1 MCNIHNPV
9 WIESLT
15 YQLGVW
21 FKVYCPKMYTM
32 YIIRCIIMLELTEIS
47 KIVFIF
53 TGLISFMHFF
63 WHFAEEVPQVVC
75 SVLFL
80 YDFLCQ
86 LMRQNVPRAA
96 LPNSLSSKV
105 QEFLSCVN
113 SLTPTEVLFL
123 GKDFST
129 VITVLPDM
137 SSLMVRDLR
146 SSGRV
151 YLSPKGFPSLCIHT
165 MSHSIH
171 LSAI

>member
-63 WHFAEEVPQVVC
+63 
-75 SVLFL
+75 
-80 YDFLCQ
+80 
-86 LMRQNVPRAA
+86 
-96 LPNSLSSKV
+96 
-105 QEFLSCVN
+105 
-113 SLTPTEVLFL
+113 LTFCW
-123 GKDFST
+123 
-129 VITVLPDM
+129 
-137 SSLMVRDLR
+137 R
-146 SSGRV
+146 SSTGGVFSFISIWFSLPTDEAECAKGSTAKFTVFKGPRV
-151 YLSPKGFPSLCIHT
+151 SILCELSDTYWSLISGEGLFHSHYSSTRYELTDGTWPKKQW
-165 MSHSIH
+165 
-171 LSAI
+171 